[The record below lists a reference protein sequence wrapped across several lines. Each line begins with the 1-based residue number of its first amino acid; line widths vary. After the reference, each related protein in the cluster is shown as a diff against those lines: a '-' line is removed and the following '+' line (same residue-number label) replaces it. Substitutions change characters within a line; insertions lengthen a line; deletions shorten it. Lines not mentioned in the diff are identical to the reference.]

1 MPFERPTLPQLIDA
15 GATEIE
21 SRLPGVLAR
30 VRRSLVGVIN
40 RVVAGG
46 LSALYQYAEWL
57 NRQAWPDQA
66 EAEYLD
72 EHGARWGVTRNEAV
86 AATGTARFT
95 GADGAVIAAGT
106 ELRRADGVLY
116 ATTVE
121 ATIAAGQ
128 ALVALAASTAGQG
141 GNTGINTPLTLT
153 TPIAGVG
160 SAAVAYTALAGG
172 ADQEGD
178 EDYRARILRRIQR
191 APNGGSQD
199 DYIDWA
205 LDVSGVTRAW
215 IYPGEQ
221 GSGTVVLRF
230 MRDDDTASPIPD
242 AGEVSA
248 VQAALDALRPVTAAL
263 TVVAPVAVPL
273 NFTIQLTPDTAAV
286 RAAVQ
291 AELADVLRREAEPG
305 GTILITHLREAVSV
319 AAGETDHVMTL
330 PAANVPHTTGQIAT
344 MGVITWV

>member
-46 LSALYQYAEWL
+46 LAALYQYAEWL

-116 ATTVE
+116 TTTVE
-121 ATIAAGQ
+121 AAIAAGQ
-128 ALVALAASTAGQG
+128 ALAAVTASVTGQG

-199 DYIDWA
+199 DYIDWRW
-205 LDVSGVTRAW
+205 T
-215 IYPGEQ
+215 
-221 GSGTVVLRF
+221 
-230 MRDDDTASPIPD
+230 
-242 AGEVSA
+242 
-248 VQAALDALRPVTAAL
+248 
-263 TVVAPVAVPL
+263 
-273 NFTIQLTPDTAAV
+273 
-286 RAAVQ
+286 
-291 AELADVLRREAEPG
+291 
-305 GTILITHLREAVSV
+305 
-319 AAGETDHVMTL
+319 
-330 PAANVPHTTGQIAT
+330 
-344 MGVITWV
+344 